1 MRVLTRLLLVLCAV
15 AIASSAVAQVNTERM
30 RKRLADDAAAL
41 SFDASAALAAGNTDY
56 LQVGLGG
63 RADLRRGPHIAFLI
77 GRYDLAQTDEREFVN
92 QSFAHLRYNRY
103 LLPALVGEV
112 FTQVQQNR
120 QERLETRLLG
130 GAGVRFEVVDS
141 DSIGLAIGLTPMA
154 EYEVLDEALGGE
166 QAVVGRLSAYLAGRI
181 AVTSGAT
188 LSTVTYLQPRFDRPE
203 DARVL
208 SQLALE
214 VGLTRAVRLR
224 VRADLRVDSRP
235 PPGVEEVDFRIENG
249 LVVVLPAL

>member
-1 MRVLTRLLLVLCAV
+1 MRVLTRSLPVLCALAV
-15 AIASSAVAQVNTERM
+15 AAGAAAQVNTERM
-30 RKRLADDAAAL
+30 RVRLAEDAATLA
-41 SFDASAALAAGNTDY
+41 FDASAALAAGNTDY

-63 RADLRRGPHIAFLI
+63 RVDLRRGPHLAFLV
-77 GRYDLAQTDEREFVN
+77 GRYDLAETDEEEYVN

-103 LLPALVGEV
+103 LLPNLVGEA

-120 QERLETRLLG
+120 QERLETRILAG
-130 GAGVRFEVVDS
+130 GGVRFEVVNS
-141 DSIGLAIGLTPMA
+141 DSIGLSIGLTPMA
-154 EYEVLDEALGGE
+154 EYEVLDEELGGE
-166 QAVVGRLSAYLAGRI
+166 QAIVGRLSTYLSGRI

-188 LSTVTYLQPRFDRPE
+188 LSTVTYVQPRFDSPD

-214 VGLTRAVRLR
+214 VALTRAVRLR

-235 PPGVEEVDFRIENG
+235 PAGVEEVDFRIENG
-249 LVVVLPAL
+249 LVVVLPVP

>member
-1 MRVLTRLLLVLCAV
+1 MPFRLLPILCAAAV
-15 AIASSAVAQVNTERM
+15 ASSAVAQVNTERM

-63 RADLRRGPHIAFLI
+63 RFDVRRGPHIAFLV
-77 GRYDLAQTDEREFVN
+77 GRYDLAETDEEEYVN

-120 QERLETRLLG
+120 QEGLETRLLG
-130 GAGVRFEVVDS
+130 GAGVRFEVVNT
-141 DSIGLAIGLTPMA
+141 DSIGLAIGLTPML
-154 EYEVLDEALGGE
+154 EYEVLDEALGG
-166 QAVVGRLSAYLAGRI
+166 QQDVVGRLSTYLSGRI
-181 AVTSGAT
+181 AVSTGAS
-188 LSTVTYLQPRFDRPE
+188 LSTVTYIQPRVDRPE
-203 DARVL
+203 DARLL
-208 SQLALE
+208 SQLAVE
-214 VGLTRAVRLR
+214 VALTRAVHLR

-249 LVVVLPAL
+249 LVVVLPVP